1 MQRRSAYPTK
11 EFEKDFRRLR
21 MAESL
26 RQARLLREETNRAA
40 AYLMTAR
47 EGELRAALKSTK
59 IPCGRLCMPELRRA
73 GVRRP
78 TV

>member
-1 MQRRSAYPTK
+1 M
-11 EFEKDFRRLR
+11 
-21 MAESL
+21 
-26 RQARLLREETNRAA
+26 EETNRAA

-47 EGELRAALKSTK
+47 EGELRAAFEKHKDS
-59 IPCGRLCMPELRRA
+59 CGRLCMPELRRA